1 MANAAERFDDGSDGE
16 IFVYVTIVDGVDA
29 RAFMASGVT
38 TSGTSGNSTTVVPRG
53 KQTLQEFSSSF
64 DLPLPSLRLA
74 VGLGMIAS
82 MGLMISMM
90 RVFFVM

>member
-1 MANAAERFDDGSDGE
+1 MNRRALLAAAPLFATPMLNAPALAQAP
-16 IFVYVTIVDGVDA
+16 IAMTIATGVD
-29 RAFMASGVT
+29 T
-38 TSGTSGNSTTVVPRG
+38 GNSATVVPRG

-74 VGLGMIAS
+74 AGLGMIAS
-82 MGLMISMM
+82 MGLMILMM